1 MARVLVPEDICN
13 LSLDLL
19 KQNPLASITTPV
31 TNSEFIF
38 QRWYDTE
45 RQAALRAH
53 PWKFATIRT
62 TLTPTGVTPPFGYAQ
77 AYNLPNDY
85 IRMVSI
91 GNDYLGDLRMKHVI
105 ENGQILAPS
114 GNSGDISGSP
124 ATTLY
129 LRYVYDIVAVGS
141 FDPLF
146 VKYFATGMA
155 MDLSNKFAISAAL
168 GKDLR
173 EAWMDVKAEAKAVN
187 GQDSPIIRIQQSRL
201 LTKRRGLPGGVYAS
215 KYTIFD

>member
-1 MARVLVPEDICN
+1 MSRPNSPEDICN
-13 LSLDLL
+13 LSLDML

-38 QRWYDTE
+38 ARWYDME
-45 RQAALRAH
+45 RQSALRAH
-53 PWKFATIRT
+53 PWKFATKRA
-62 TLTPTGVTPPFGYAQ
+62 TLTPNLSTPPPFGYTN
-77 AYNLPNDY
+77 AYDLPNDY
-85 IRMVSI
+85 LRMVSL
-91 GNDYLGDLRMKHVI
+91 GDDYLGDLRMKHVI
-105 ENGQILAPS
+105 ENGQILTPS
-114 GNSGDISGSP
+114 GSTNTFNT
-124 ATTLY
+124 TTLY
-129 LRYVYDIVAVGS
+129 IRYVYDIVTVAQ

-173 EAWMDVKAEAKAVN
+173 ESWMDIKTEAKAVN

-201 LTKRRGLPGGVYAS
+201 LTKRRGLPGGIYAS
-215 KYTIFD
+215 KYTIFDS